1 MISLSRMENK
11 PNKPNKQNKAKM
23 LRKKIKIKRLIS

>member
-1 MISLSRMENK
+1 MENK